1 MAKGGSYGQKHLKLL
16 PDSKTMDT
24 QSYISTLHS
33 QLSKVTEAL
42 LISEGNSGRLTQLQ
56 EQLNTAE
63 EKIINLSRI
72 LKLQDSCPAPQ
83 DFSLPL
89 AALENRVSALENS
102 KFPKSFIEQIDFTIK
117 SAEQRISDSLN
128 SFISSAE
135 QKQASLNRPQI
146 DEIKHVFIEIAEE
159 QGKSLKEALQHAW
172 VAEQTCA
179 KLAED
184 NLTRIWACEKS
195 IEKLNFSHIE
205 ERIREG
211 LNCEMLKLVDCM
223 NVTVKTHDGM
233 KARLSKLE
241 QEFLNP
247 VKIELKHNPTVSST
261 KDLALPRSVKKRSCS
276 ASQLRAKTPPP
287 EHNVS
292 FSLLTHAKE
301 TAKRKVSNNKRAKLE
316 RLYQQ
321 MTKLSNK

>member
-33 QLSKVTEAL
+33 QLGKVTEAL

-56 EQLNTAE
+56 DQLNTAE

-72 LKLQDSCPAPQ
+72 LKLQDSYPVPQ
-83 DFSLPL
+83 DLSLPL
-89 AALENRVSALENS
+89 TALESRVSALESS
-102 KFPKSFIEQIDFTIK
+102 KTPKSFIEQIDFTIK
-117 SAEQRISDSLN
+117 SAEQRISDSLS
-128 SFISSAE
+128 SFISSVE
-135 QKQASLNRPQI
+135 QKQSSFNRPQI
-146 DEIKHVFIEIAEE
+146 DEIKHVFIEIVEE
-159 QGKSLKEALQHAW
+159 QEKNLKEALQHAW

-184 NLTRIWACEKS
+184 NLTRIWDCEKS
-195 IEKLNFSHIE
+195 IEKLDFSHIE

-211 LNCEMLKLVDCM
+211 LNCEVLKLVGCV
-223 NVTVKTHDGM
+223 NATIKTQDGM
-233 KARLSKLE
+233 KTRLSKLE
-241 QEFLNP
+241 QELLNP
-247 VKIELKHNPTVSST
+247 TKIELKSTSIGSSM
-261 KDLALPRSVKKRSCS
+261 KDLALARPVKKRSCS
-276 ASQLRAKTPPP
+276 ASQLQTKTPPP

-292 FSLLTHAKE
+292 FSLPAHAKE
-301 TAKRKVSNNKRAKLE
+301 TTKRKAPSNKRAKLE
-316 RLYQQ
+316 KLYQQ